1 MILLNSLL
9 AWFGDP
15 THWTGTGGVPNRL
28 LQHLYISGV
37 ALLIGCVIA
46 LPLGAY
52 VGHTGRGSF
61 MIVGVANGVRA
72 LPELGLLYLFAL
84 ALGVGTP
91 LPAYFA
97 LAILAIPPVMA
108 GTYAGVRNVD
118 RSVVDAARGMGMRE
132 QQVLFKVELPNAL
145 PLILSGLR
153 AAAFQVIA
161 TAAIAAFI
169 AQGGLGR
176 YLQDGFRRQ
185 QYGEMAAGALLVAVL
200 ALVVEGLLLLVQ
212 FLAVSPG
219 LRAGGGVRRSP
230 TANLA
235 ASEAESSPEV
245 STPEP
250 ELAGVDR

>member
-1 MILLNSLL
+1 VTLLNALL
-9 AWFGDP
+9 TWFGDP
-15 THWTGTGGVPNRL
+15 AHWTGTGGVPNRL

-52 VGHTGRGSF
+52 VGHTGHGGF

-84 ALGVGTP
+84 ALGVGTA

-118 RSVVDAARGMGMRE
+118 RAVVDAARGMGMRE
-132 QQVLFKVELPNAL
+132 RQVLFKVELPNAL

-153 AAAFQVIA
+153 AASFQVIA

-185 QYGEMAAGALLVAVL
+185 QYGEMAAGALLVGAL
-200 ALVVEGLLLLVQ
+200 ALVIEGILLLVQ
-212 FLAVSPG
+212 FLVVSPG
-219 LRAGGGVRRSP
+219 LRAGGGARRSP
-230 TANLA
+230 TADLA
-235 ASEAESSPEV
+235 ASEAESAPEV
-245 STPEP
+245 SSPEP
-250 ELAGVDR
+250 ELAGVD